1 MTHQVDSENNL
12 SGASIFSK
20 LEQCVKDGRKGE
32 CSLSPEEKAI
42 LFQVRQN
49 LERGYTYETPF
60 IWKHLVVNTNWLSLC
75 FPRTIVVT
83 LEYYKTLPPTVNY

>member
-32 CSLSPEEKAI
+32 CSLRAQRAGGGYRKIEEISKK
-42 LFQVRQN
+42 VR
-49 LERGYTYETPF
+49 
-60 IWKHLVVNTNWLSLC
+60 
-75 FPRTIVVT
+75 
-83 LEYYKTLPPTVNY
+83 